1 MERHSSTAITKV
13 QTAVV
18 LVVLVLGAVAGA
30 YLVTVHVSTS
40 APSSASSSPSSFLSS
55 DPSSSASSG
64 SLEQT
69 ISASPTENTLTIDSW
84 IWPSVDLNLLWAPTG
99 SNWPIWMAYTVNQP
113 LVQVNITAQNE
124 GILQYVPGLASWTT
138 SADNTTYTFN
148 LKHGIDFSDGNPFNA
163 YQVWAEMYG
172 FYYLSANSSSWL
184 YGYPN
189 LFNYSAV
196 NFGPST
202 LALMNQSGLANP
214 SSQLLAIMQNTSWP
228 IYVTGQYTIVF
239 HLNAP
244 FIWFPGT
251 LTVYAGLMFDV
262 QYVLD
267 HGGFGTASSYNDYFN
282 QHPIPGT
289 GPYVIS
295 QVAELNYVEFQQN
308 PNYWGANMT
317 AAQVAQNPYFDP
329 GHAKSVIIYYKTDDL
344 TRYTDLTD
352 NAAQIVTIQLPD
364 WNLVQTNPDLTYYQ
378 LPPVSDDVSILGLN
392 TQLYP
397 TNITAVRQAI
407 VHVINYSQIYA
418 DADLGKPA
426 YYMGP
431 VAPIFSNLYDLGNFQ
446 PYQYNVSEAIQ
457 ILQKANIVPA
467 TLPSLEFRIVEG
479 CASCTAVAQDV
490 SEDLQAINMTA
501 TIVTQA
507 PALFDAALGSYTS
520 ELANPSAVGN
530 IAFPYDSVG
539 WGPFAPTPVDN
550 PISFVSNT
558 SLFGNSAIYSNP
570 TVQACVNAMTS
581 SSNVAQLQTL
591 CTAAQAQI
599 YTDAPYAWLGQIT
612 LWGQAGGSL
621 VWNKNVVTGFQVDGD
636 WSGESIDPIF
646 NTVTFAPSTTA
657 SSTTSSTSSTTSS
670 SVSLSA
676 AYGVGVLAVAVVVTA
691 IAGMATTKRRSR
703 QWSDP
708 AAQL

>member
-1 MERHSSTAITKV
+1 MKRHAGTAVTKV
-13 QTAVV
+13 QTAIL
-18 LVVLVLGAVAGA
+18 LVTLIVGAIAGA
-30 YLVTVHVSTS
+30 YLVTTHTLTS
-40 APSSASSSPSSFLSS
+40 ATGSSPASSSPSSFLSS
-55 DPSSSASSG
+55 NPSG
-64 SLEQT
+64 SLSDSLQQA
-69 ISASPTENTLTIDSW
+69 ISASPTVGTLTIDSW
-84 IWPSVDLNLLWAPTG
+84 IWPGVDLNLLWAPTG

-113 LVQVNITAQNE
+113 LVEVNITAQNL
-124 GILQYVPGLASWTT
+124 GQLQYLPGLAQSWTV
-138 SADNTTYTFN
+138 SPDNTTYTFN
-148 LKHGIDFSDGNPFNA
+148 LRQGISFSDGHPFNA

-172 FYYLSANSSSWL
+172 FYYLSGNSSSWL

-189 LFNYSAV
+189 LFDYSHV

-202 LALMNQSGLANP
+202 LALMNQSGLVSP
-214 SSQLLAIMQNTSWP
+214 SSQMLSIMENTSWP
-228 IYVTGQYTIVF
+228 IYVTGPNTIVF

-267 HGGFGTASSYNDYFN
+267 NGGFGTPSSINSFFN

-295 QVAELNYVEFQQN
+295 QVSELNYVKFQQN
-308 PNYWGANMT
+308 PKYWGENMT
-317 AAQVAQNPYFDP
+317 AAQIAQYPYLDP
-329 GHAKSVIIYYKTDDL
+329 GHANTVVVYYKTDDL
-344 TRYTDLTD
+344 TRYTDLNN
-352 NAAQIVTIQLPD
+352 NAAQIVTIQQPD
-364 WNLVQTNPDLTYYQ
+364 WNLVQSNPDLTYYQ

-407 VHVINYSQIYA
+407 VHAINYSQIYA
-418 DADLGKPA
+418 DADLGKPS

-431 VAPIFSNLYDLGNFQ
+431 VAPIFSNLYDLGNFP
-446 PYQYNVSEAIQ
+446 PYQYNLTQAVQ
-457 ILQKANIVPA
+457 ILEAAHIDAAK
-467 TLPSLEFRIVEG
+467 LPPLEFRIVEG
-479 CASCTAVAQDV
+479 CAACTTVAQDV
-490 SEDLQAINMTA
+490 GENLQAINMTV

-507 PALFDAALGSYTS
+507 PALFNSYLGPYTA
-520 ELANPSAVGN
+520 ELANPAGVGN

-558 SLFGNSAIYSNP
+558 SLFGNSAIYYNP

-581 SSNVAQLQTL
+581 TSNLAQLQAL
-591 CTAAQAQI
+591 CKPAQAQI
-599 YTDAPYAWLGQIT
+599 YNDAPYAWLGQIT

-621 VWNKNVVTGFQVDGD
+621 VWNKNVVTGFQVDGE

-646 NTVTFAPSTTA
+646 NTVTFAPSSTA
-657 SSTTSSTSSTTSS
+657 SSTGATTSSTSTTSS
-670 SVSLSA
+670 SLGLSA
-676 AYGVGVLAVAVVVTA
+676 AYGMGVLAAAVVITA
-691 IAGMATTKRRSR
+691 VAGSTTRYRLKR
-703 QWSDP
+703 
-708 AAQL
+708 